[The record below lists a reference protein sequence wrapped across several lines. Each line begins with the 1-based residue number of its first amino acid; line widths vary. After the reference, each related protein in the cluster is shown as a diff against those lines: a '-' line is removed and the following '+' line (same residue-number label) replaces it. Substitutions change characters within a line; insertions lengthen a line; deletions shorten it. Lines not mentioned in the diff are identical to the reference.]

1 MHRVQQYIR
10 QYGEGLKRFPM
21 AVSLNVAL
29 FVFCSTYYIGYNEAY
44 GKWYFVGTSAAT
56 GAMFFAVLWK
66 LWWEGRKGT
75 DKVPAW
81 FDCVLV
87 GILLVFFGLSY
98 GTYGDFSLLYSSGIV
113 VALGAVIAALLSQQY
128 GESMWNFLTWNALK
142 CFALGSVVF
151 LSLGLCLLAWNVLL
165 FTLPTLMPVMIWH
178 FSFFVVAFI
187 TFLSLLPRPGEAVQ
201 PNMTFGKVL
210 YYVVFPV
217 YLIYLLIL
225 YAYVFLIFSR
235 GTLPVGQM
243 NWFVSIALC
252 GFVFFYVTGKEY
264 TKTRWL
270 TKFTRYGGL
279 LLLPLVVAQLW
290 CVYIRYVAYGLT
302 EARYLSLWCTAFGVV
317 VCLASLWVVRNQYIF
332 LLSAV
337 CSLILSVTPFNLVTV
352 PYEQQLYRLQGYLE
366 DASMIHDGKII
377 SPVDITADEV
387 ERITSAYGY
396 IWSHQTGHKDE
407 KTRWILSSTVLQN
420 MTAKDNAIRV
430 IYRTDTSRSV
440 PLTGYSKLYPIDT
453 ATNNGYITIRTD
465 TGTACIF
472 VEEYAKTM
480 YGIYGE
486 QTNGVVKELT
496 MYPDGD
502 HALYF
507 KTLSIQFNGQDHPFI
522 SVTGYLLVR

>member
-264 TKTRWL
+264 TKTR
-270 TKFTRYGGL
+270 
-279 LLLPLVVAQLW
+279 
-290 CVYIRYVAYGLT
+290 
-302 EARYLSLWCTAFGVV
+302 
-317 VCLASLWVVRNQYIF
+317 
-332 LLSAV
+332 
-337 CSLILSVTPFNLVTV
+337 
-352 PYEQQLYRLQGYLE
+352 
-366 DASMIHDGKII
+366 
-377 SPVDITADEV
+377 
-387 ERITSAYGY
+387 
-396 IWSHQTGHKDE
+396 
-407 KTRWILSSTVLQN
+407 
-420 MTAKDNAIRV
+420 
-430 IYRTDTSRSV
+430 
-440 PLTGYSKLYPIDT
+440 
-453 ATNNGYITIRTD
+453 
-465 TGTACIF
+465 
-472 VEEYAKTM
+472 
-480 YGIYGE
+480 
-486 QTNGVVKELT
+486 
-496 MYPDGD
+496 
-502 HALYF
+502 
-507 KTLSIQFNGQDHPFI
+507 
-522 SVTGYLLVR
+522 